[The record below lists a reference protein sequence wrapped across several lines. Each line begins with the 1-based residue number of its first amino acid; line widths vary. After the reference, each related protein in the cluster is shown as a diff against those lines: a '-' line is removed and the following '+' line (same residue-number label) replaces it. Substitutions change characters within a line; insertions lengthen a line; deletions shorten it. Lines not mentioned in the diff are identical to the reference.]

1 MYWTFI
7 LLVGLSSTFAFQVN
21 TNFGGLLGKR
31 FLSAAIFGDSTS
43 DTGNVF
49 QLTNGT
55 WPISPPNYYG
65 RYCNGPNWADDLTV
79 FLKYNFAYGSATTD
93 NNFVKGYAKD
103 NTVLV
108 PGLLQQVQ
116 QYLSNFNL
124 PFLLDNTV
132 HIVWGGANDAIADP
146 ALAAQPQLIIS
157 SLMNSVTA
165 LLAGGAKNII
175 VFNQEPF
182 QNIPQNAVLNQPLE
196 FIQLTAYVNALT
208 NASLQAIQAAN
219 PQAKIYLFD
228 LHTLITNLFANPP
241 PPVIH
246 TSGYCWNVTGLTIQ
260 KYCDNPKQYFF
271 VDTFHFS
278 TPIQQKLAQ
287 AVGNFFKLG
296 FTPSADNYFYSV

>member
-7 LLVGLSSTFAFQVN
+7 LLVGLSTTFAFQVN
-21 TNFGGLLGKR
+21 TNFLGLLGKR

-55 WPISPPNYYG
+55 WPISPPNFYG

-79 FLKYNFAYGSATTD
+79 FLKYNYAYGSATTD
-93 NNFVKGYAKD
+93 NNVAVGLAKYG
-103 NTVLV
+103 TVLV

-116 QYLSNFNL
+116 EYLSDFKL
-124 PFLLDNTV
+124 PYALENTV
-132 HIVWGGANDAIADP
+132 HILWGGANDASANP
-146 ALAAQPQLIIS
+146 ALATQPQLIIA
-157 SLMNSVTA
+157 SLMNSVTT
-165 LLAGGAKNII
+165 LLAGGAKHII

-182 QNIPQNAVLNQPLE
+182 QNVPVNAALNQPAE
-196 FIQLTAYVNALT
+196 FIELTAYVNALT

-228 LHTLITNLFANPP
+228 LHSLITNLLENPP

-246 TSGYCWNVTGLTIQ
+246 TTGYCWNVTGSTIQ
-260 KYCDNPKQYFF
+260 IYCNQPKQYFF
-271 VDTFHFS
+271 IDTFHLS
-278 TPIQQKLAQ
+278 SPIQQKLAQ
-287 AVGNFFKLG
+287 AVDKFFVPG

>member
-7 LLVGLSSTFAFQVN
+7 LLVGLSAALAFQVN

-49 QLTNGT
+49 QLTNDT
-55 WPISPPNYYG
+55 WPISPPNYHG

-79 FLKYNFAYGSATTD
+79 FLKYNYAYGSATTD
-93 NNFVKGYAKD
+93 NNIAPGYAKYG
-103 NTVLV
+103 TVLV

-116 QYLSNFNL
+116 EYLNNFKL
-124 PFLLDNTV
+124 SYTLDYTV
-132 HIVWGGANDAIADP
+132 HILWGGANDASANP
-146 ALAAQPQLIIS
+146 ALATQPQLIIS
-157 SLMNSVTA
+157 SLMNSVIT

-175 VFNQEPF
+175 VFNQVPF
-182 QNIPQNAVLNQPLE
+182 QYVPVNAALNQPAQ
-196 FIQLTAYVNALT
+196 FIGLTAYVNGLT

-228 LHTLITNLFANPP
+228 LHSLITNLFANPP

-246 TSGYCWNVTGLTIQ
+246 TAGYCWNVTGSTIQ
-260 KYCDNPKQYFF
+260 KYCDNPKEYFF
-271 VDTFHFS
+271 IDTFHFS
-278 TPIQQKLAQ
+278 SPIQRKLAQ
-287 AVGNFFKLG
+287 AVDQFFKPG
-296 FTPSADNYFYSV
+296 FTPSAANYFYSV

>member
-7 LLVGLSSTFAFQVN
+7 LLVGLSASLAFQVN

-49 QLTNGT
+49 ELTNGT
-55 WPISPPNYYG
+55 WPISPPNFFG
-65 RYCNGPNWADDLTV
+65 RYSNGPTWADDLTV

-93 NNFVKGYAKD
+93 NNFVQGFAKD

-116 QYLSNFNL
+116 EYLSDFKF
-124 PFLLDNTV
+124 PYALDHTV
-132 HIVWGGANDAIADP
+132 HIVWGGANDVIADP
-146 ALAAQPQLIIS
+146 ALALKPQLIIG
-157 SLMNSVTA
+157 SLINSVTT
-165 LLAGGAKNII
+165 LLAGGAKHII

-182 QNIPQNAVLNQPLE
+182 QNVPLNAVLNQSLQ
-196 FIQLTAYVNALT
+196 FIELTAYVNAVT
-208 NASLQAIQAAN
+208 NISLQAIQAAN

-228 LHTLITNLFANPP
+228 LHSLVTNLFANPP

-246 TSGYCWNVTGLTIQ
+246 TSGYCWNTTGLTIHT
-260 KYCDNPKQYFF
+260 YCNNPKQYFF
-271 VDTFHFS
+271 IDNFHFS
-278 TPIQQKLAQ
+278 SPVQQKLAQ
-287 AVGNFFKLG
+287 AVDEFFKLG
-296 FTPSADNYFYSV
+296 FTPSAENYFYTV